1 MKRVVTAELLDTD
14 SGSSAEIAAS
24 LDDLRMIN
32 RWFGGI
38 ATSEDLISRVARK
51 IHASSLSLLEVA
63 AGSGYVPE
71 TAREELQRQGL
82 DLQITLLDRAASHFA
97 SAPLASSRSPESNLN
112 GGTRAVTGDA
122 LALPFRD
129 ATFDLVSCN
138 LFAHHLSPQQVVD
151 FVNEA
156 LRVCR
161 SAVLIN
167 DLVRGALHLSLVYAG
182 LPLYR
187 SRLTRHDA
195 PASVRQAYTP
205 GEMRGLLAKTNAA
218 RVEVHRHY
226 LFRMGVIAWK
236 GGERAPGIGPQT
248 SGVGRQ
254 PSAVSLCSGYHCR
267 GMRYQIRCLRSEV

>member
-1 MKRVVTAELLDTD
+1 M
-14 SGSSAEIAAS
+14 
-24 LDDLRMIN
+24 
-32 RWFGGI
+32 
-38 ATSEDLISRVARK
+38 
-51 IHASSLSLLEVA
+51 
-63 AGSGYVPE
+63 
-71 TAREELQRQGL
+71 
-82 DLQITLLDRAASHFA
+82 
-97 SAPLASSRSPESNLN
+97 
-112 GGTRAVTGDA
+112 RAVTGDA
-122 LALPFRD
+122 LALPFGD
-129 ATFDLVSCN
+129 GTFDLVSCN
-138 LFAHHLSPQQVVD
+138 LFAHHLSPREVVA

-205 GEMRGLLAKTNAA
+205 EEMRAMLEQTRAA

-236 GGERAPGIGPQT
+236 RASDFGRQA
-248 SGVGRQ
+248 SGVGPRT
-254 PSAVSLCSGYHCR
+254 SGLGSGPHCEVM
-267 GMRYQIRCLRSEV
+267 GLRSRPAVRGHEVSKSDV

>member
-1 MKRVVTAELLDTD
+1 MKRVVTTELLDTD
-14 SGSSAEIAAS
+14 SGTPAEVAAS

-38 ATSEDLISRVARK
+38 GTTEDMIARVARETRV
-51 IHASSLSLLEVA
+51 SSLSLLEVA

-71 TAREELQRQGL
+71 TAREQLQRQGL
-82 DLQITLLDRAASHFA
+82 KLQITLLDRAPSH
-97 SAPLASSRSPESNLN
+97 LN

-129 ATFDLVSCN
+129 ATFELVSCN
-138 LFAHHLSPQQVVD
+138 LFAHHLSPGQLVD

-161 SAVLIN
+161 VAVLIN
-167 DLVRGALHLSLVYAG
+167 DLVRGAMHLSLVYAG

-205 GEMRGLLAKTNAA
+205 EEMRALLAQTSAA
-218 RVEVHRHY
+218 RIEIHRHY

-236 GGERAPGIGPQT
+236 RA
-248 SGVGRQ
+248 SD
-254 PSAVSLCSGYHCR
+254 
-267 GMRYQIRCLRSEV
+267 LRPRP

>member
-1 MKRVVTAELLDTD
+1 M
-14 SGSSAEIAAS
+14 
-24 LDDLRMIN
+24 
-32 RWFGGI
+32 
-38 ATSEDLISRVARK
+38 
-51 IHASSLSLLEVA
+51 
-63 AGSGYVPE
+63 
-71 TAREELQRQGL
+71 
-82 DLQITLLDRAASHFA
+82 
-97 SAPLASSRSPESNLN
+97 
-112 GGTRAVTGDA
+112 
-122 LALPFRD
+122 
-129 ATFDLVSCN
+129 
-138 LFAHHLSPQQVVD
+138 
-151 FVNEA
+151 NEA

-205 GEMRGLLAKTNAA
+205 EEMRGLLAKTNAA

-236 GGERAPGIGPQT
+236 AENGRRADST

-254 PSAVSLCSGYHCR
+254 PSALSLRSGYHC
-267 GMRYQIRCLRSEV
+267 